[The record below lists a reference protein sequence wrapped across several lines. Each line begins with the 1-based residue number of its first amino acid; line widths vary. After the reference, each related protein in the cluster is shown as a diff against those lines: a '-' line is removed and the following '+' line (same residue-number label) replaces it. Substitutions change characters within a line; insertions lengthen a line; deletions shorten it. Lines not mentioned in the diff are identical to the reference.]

1 MSLFSLDKSV
11 ENRDILFFVTFSCI
25 ENRFA
30 IGTGNPSPTE
40 NYNKGEI
47 YNRADMESAPT
58 EIFFTTNK
66 WSINNYALR
75 ITNYALIYF
84 LSTISEQTR
93 FENASGS
100 SIGIPSIRSASV

>member
-1 MSLFSLDKSV
+1 
-11 ENRDILFFVTFSCI
+11 
-25 ENRFA
+25 
-30 IGTGNPSPTE
+30 
-40 NYNKGEI
+40 
-47 YNRADMESAPT
+47 MESAPT

-66 WSINNYALR
+66 WSINNYALH